1 MEQTFWVELITYTAA
16 AGLHDYQLAQRAGFD
31 KTRLSRLRCGRIT
44 PSAEDVEKLAK
55 ALGVSAS
62 ELKPGAL
69 DLPRGDAA

>member
-16 AGLHDYQLAQRAGFD
+16 AGLHDYQLAQLAD
-31 KTRLSRLRCGRIT
+31 VDTTRLSRLRCGRIT

-55 ALGVSAS
+55 ALGVAISVL
-62 ELKPGAL
+62 EPGAL